1 VIVILG
7 RPGLT
12 TDGRLARAAGR
23 IAIAAA
29 QAGGRVELVGSVG
42 DDADGQKVALALG
55 VAGIGH
61 AALLR
66 DPAGVTPRIDADG
79 GETGS
84 PLARLD
90 RADVDLGLR
99 YLPFCRVLVAAE
111 PLQPGALDAALDAA
125 TYHGAAL
132 IALIPTG
139 AAAPAPLPEDATVL
153 ELPAQDD
160 GAFADLVGRY
170 AARLAAGEPA
180 ADAWR
185 GAVEQTGW
193 EPAAQVSAEPS
204 PTGR

>member
-1 VIVILG
+1 MIVVLG

-12 TDGRLARAAGR
+12 GDGQLARAAGR
-23 IAIAAA
+23 IALAAA
-29 QAGGRVELVGSVG
+29 KAGGRVELVGSVG
-42 DDADGQKVALALG
+42 DDANGEKVALALG

-66 DPAGVTPRIDADG
+66 DPAGVTPSVDSDG
-79 GETGS
+79 GETGA

-111 PLQPGALDAALDAA
+111 PLEPGALVAAIDAA

-132 IALIPTG
+132 ITLLPPG
-139 AAAPAPLPEDATVL
+139 AAPPATLPDDATVL
-153 ELPAQDD
+153 ELPAQDE

-170 AARLAAGEPA
+170 AARLAAGEA
-180 ADAWR
+180 AAQAWAA
-185 GAVEQTGW
+185 AVEQTGW
-193 EPAAQVSAEPS
+193 EPAPA
-204 PTGR
+204 

>member
-1 VIVILG
+1 MIVVLG

-12 TDGRLARAAGR
+12 GDGRLARAAGR
-23 IAIAAA
+23 IALAAA
-29 QAGGRVELVGSVG
+29 QAAGRVELVGSVG
-42 DDADGQKVALALG
+42 DDADGEKVALALG

-66 DPAGVTPRIDADG
+66 DPAGVTPRIDSDG

-111 PLQPGALDAALDAA
+111 PLDAGALSAAIDAAV
-125 TYHGAAL
+125 YHAAAL
-132 IALIPTG
+132 ICLMPAG
-139 AAAPAPLPEDATVL
+139 AAPPATLPESATVL
-153 ELPAQDD
+153 ELPGQDD

-170 AARLAAGEPA
+170 AAHLAAGMAA
-180 ADAWR
+180 ADAWQK
-185 GAVEQTGW
+185 AVDETGW
-193 EPAAQVSAEPS
+193 EPAAEGSPEPS
-204 PTGR
+204 PTGA

>member
-1 VIVILG
+1 VIVVLG

-12 TDGRLARAAGR
+12 GDGRLARAAGR
-23 IAIAAA
+23 IAMAAA
-29 QAGGRVELVGSVG
+29 KAGGPVELVGSVG
-42 DDADGQKVALALG
+42 DDADGEKVALALG

-66 DPAGVTPRIDADG
+66 DPAGVTPRIDPDG
-79 GETGS
+79 GETGA

-90 RADVDLGLR
+90 RADIDLGLR

-111 PLQPGALDAALDAA
+111 PLDPGALDAAVDAA

-132 IALIPTG
+132 IALIPAG
-139 AAAPAPLPEDATVL
+139 ATPPAALPEDATLL
-153 ELPAQDD
+153 ELPTEDD

-170 AARLAAGEPA
+170 AARLAAGESA
-180 ADAWR
+180 TDAWR

-193 EPAAQVSAEPS
+193 EPAVEGSAEPS